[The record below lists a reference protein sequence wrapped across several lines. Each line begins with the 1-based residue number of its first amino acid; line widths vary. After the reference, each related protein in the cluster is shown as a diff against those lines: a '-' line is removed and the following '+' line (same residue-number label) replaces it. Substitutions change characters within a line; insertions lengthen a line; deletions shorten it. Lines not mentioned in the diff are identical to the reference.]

1 MKKLSGNFTIDRYGL
16 CVRLVREDDAEFI
29 TALRTDPRLGRHL
42 HKTSQDINVQKE
54 WIRNY
59 KIRETEGSD
68 YYFMFLLNKERQGV
82 ARIYDITEDTFT
94 QGSWIF
100 SPDAALG
107 ASVLGNIISIEIGF
121 ELLEKK
127 ILYSDARKD
136 NNTHR
141 YVRSFDPEIVGTDEL
156 NIYYRIEPEKFNRGK
171 TKHISRCTQVMKMTL
186 SENG

>member
-1 MKKLSGNFTIDRYGL
+1 MKKLPDNFTTDRYGL
-16 CVRLVREDDAEFI
+16 YVRLVTEDDAEFI
-29 TALRTDPRLGRHL
+29 TALRTDPKLGRYL
-42 HKTSQDINVQKE
+42 HKTSPDVEVQKE

-68 YYFMFLLNKERQGV
+68 YYFIFLLNGERQGV

-94 QGSWIF
+94 QGSWLF

-121 ELLEKK
+121 ELLGKK
-127 ILYSDARKD
+127 ILYSDAQKD

-141 YVRSFDPEIVGTDEL
+141 YVRSFDPEIVETDEL

-171 TKHISRCTQVMKMTL
+171 IKHISQCVQVMKMTL